1 MLRCFKTWIM
11 FIISL
16 IIIFIIAF
24 LSQIKKRMQAQ
35 RFYTAL
41 NNFQSVGGLRSTFL
55 MAFQIDLKRKKDL
68 GLITF

>member
-1 MLRCFKTWIM
+1 MLRCFKTWSM

-16 IIIFIIAF
+16 IIFIIAF

-55 MAFQIDLKRKKDL
+55 MAFQIDLKLKKDL